1 MGEKND
7 GTWKRTVSKIGNLY
21 DVSPVY
27 NAAYSK
33 TSVYMRGK
41 DIAEEELRKRQP
53 YQKNIIKILRNH

>member
-1 MGEKND
+1 MGEKSDN
-7 GTWKRTVSKIGNLY
+7 TWKRTVHKIGNLY

-41 DIAEEELRKRQP
+41 ELAEEELLKKQP
-53 YQKNIIKILRNH
+53 YPMSITVT